1 MSVMRREAGMVLG
14 ALALALLAGC
24 ANSLEEHRAEG
35 PTDSFTT
42 AKSVDEVSRCMLFS
56 WQEYKWYG
64 QPIQAL
70 IQPNQHGG
78 NTVLMA
84 QTQLFVDI
92 LPSDGKTRVNYYS
105 SGAIGKELRP
115 RVRSCI

>member
-1 MSVMRREAGMVLG
+1 MRILIGVL
-14 ALALALLAGC
+14 AVVLLAGC
-24 ANSLEEHRAEG
+24 SSSPEERREEG

-42 AKSVDEVSRCMLFS
+42 AKSVDQVSRCILFS

-64 QPIQAL
+64 QPMQPL
-70 IQPNQHGG
+70 VQPNQHGG

-84 QTQLFVDI
+84 QTELFVDI
-92 LPSDGKTRVNYYS
+92 LPADGKTRVSYYG
-105 SGAIGKELRP
+105 SGAIGKELKP

>member
-1 MSVMRREAGMVLG
+1 MRTLLLVLG
-14 ALALALLAGC
+14 LGLLAGC
-24 ANSLEEHRAEG
+24 SVSPEERRAEG
-35 PTDSFTT
+35 PTDSYSTDKT
-42 AKSVDEVSRCMLFS
+42 VDAVSSCILFS

-64 QPIQAL
+64 QPMQAL

-78 NTVLMA
+78 KTVLMA

-92 LPSDGKTRVNYYS
+92 LPADGKTRVSYYG
-105 SGAIGKELRP
+105 SGAIGKELKP